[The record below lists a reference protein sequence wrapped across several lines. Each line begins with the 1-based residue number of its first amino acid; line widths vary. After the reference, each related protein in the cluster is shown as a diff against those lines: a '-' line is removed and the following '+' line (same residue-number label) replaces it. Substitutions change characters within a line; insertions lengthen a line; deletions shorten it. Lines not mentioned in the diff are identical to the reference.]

1 MVRIGEEAFFS
12 KTISETDVYMFAG
25 ISGDFNSIHINEV
38 EASKTIFKKRIAHG
52 ILVTSFISKVIASDL
67 PGAGTVY
74 LEQQMKFK
82 KPVYIGDTV
91 TAIVQVEEIINPEKG
106 IIKLKTFVKNQM
118 DEIVI
123 DGYAI
128 VKAKE

>member
-1 MVRIGEEAFFS
+1 MVKIGENASFS

-25 ISGDFNSIHINEV
+25 ISGDFNPIHINEV
-38 EASKTIFKKRIAHG
+38 EASKTVFKKRIAHG

-67 PGAGTVY
+67 PGTGTVY
-74 LEQQMKFK
+74 LEQQVKFT

-91 TAIVQVEEIINPEKG
+91 TATVQVEEIINLEKG
-106 IIKLKTFVKNQM
+106 IIKLKTFVKNQI

-128 VKAKE
+128 VKSK